1 MAIQK
6 LYFEDGIPKFISEE
20 AKEDFIEYAKAQKK
34 GEAGGPGKKYLA
46 LRTDAK
52 LAQLMGVANTTIER
66 AKRYFRDIG
75 ELPKYQDYPD
85 LTKTY
90 VERFMPEAQNA
101 DGSFNA
107 NKFRNLDVSKKQAV
121 KSNRKTLEKVLAD
134 PMTEVRANELKKF
147 VDEYRKLKTQGKEYR
162 LFLGSN
168 FDKKWITPTTEETAT
183 RSGPRRKTLD
193 NLKELWKGGDTLNK
207 NPKNASSLQMFEG
220 FNSVENK
227 AYLKDLKE
235 IKNKYL
241 EVKGLSDYSIK
252 NKDGLYK
259 KYMNEVYKEELPEF
273 YKSKEFKN
281 ADNINEI
288 LRVLQKRFSDPV
300 LYPGSDKGGSFDLFE
315 RKTSSNPRERILT
328 DEGKRKLVGGKL
340 SYQPTYDKVYA
351 EVVAN
356 YLKTPK
362 GKNALKVLDD
372 YVELNKEF
380 SRLKPTDVDSWEKY
394 NRLAAKVRDLKYNAP
409 KLDIFLKPLTQLGLT
424 KVYEEGREVPIEELE
439 LRRETTRARPTMEGL
454 EKYYKEKNIPNPIKP
469 SVVNFF
475 LKKGFER
482 SGSAKYEAAYNAG
495 LNKILQGT
503 RFKNPTAY
511 REAVRNLNK
520 VLTLQLGGLGV
531 TGEHRVGVKMLD
543 YLDKPDYVARMV
555 LSSDRFNR
563 LKGQEIEKAL
573 TPIMNN
579 PRYSAAAKKTAAD
592 REYGKFFKRYGIT
605 PEMQKTFPKFEV
617 AGDVLKETQLEKAV
631 GKFGLGKTMGD
642 LKGTVK
648 NILTEQALAD
658 KVLQAEGRY
667 KPFTDAKLP
676 GWMQKGRMG
685 EMGVQNTEK
694 VKQILNILTKQGVGS
709 SKGDQLISELVEG
722 EFAEAVNKESMAQFG
737 RKFCKDGCLA
747 TTVDKD
753 PGLVKRVLN
762 KMASTL
768 PRLGTVGKIGTVAA
782 GAGIALSGLRYN
794 PEKGEIVST
803 NTDQKADQNQILQ
816 YVKDNPLKVT
826 AGTSLGFAAQEV
838 PGAYK
843 AARDLGRGRVR
854 STLGISGAIRPIL
867 TTFGTPLI
875 TGLYEGAIG
884 AKRLDEGETMTE
896 ILTDP
901 LGPALGV
908 SLMEP
913 LSKLSG
919 VVKDAPKRTM
929 LEGAKNYF
937 NLSNVG
943 KARPGITGQIL
954 RMGMSPKMIAGAS
967 RFLGLPG
974 LALGLGMSGYD
985 AYKNYQN
992 QEGMIYNLFNRD
1004 E

>member
-6 LYFEDGIPKFISEE
+6 LYFENGIPKFIS
-20 AKEDFIEYAKAQKK
+20 AKAKKDFIEYAKSQKK
-34 GEAGGPGKKYLA
+34 GEALK
-46 LRTDAK
+46 TDAK
-52 LAQLMGVANTTIER
+52 LAQSMGVANTTIER

-107 NKFRNLDVSKKQAV
+107 NKFRNLDDSKKQAV

-134 PMTEVRANELKKF
+134 PMTKVRANELKKF
-147 VDEYRKLKTQGKEYR
+147 VDEYRKLKSQGKEDR

-168 FDKKWITPTTEETAT
+168 FDKQWITPTTEETAA

-193 NLKELWKGGDTLNK
+193 TLKELWKGGDTLNK
-207 NPKNASSLQMFEG
+207 NPKNASSLQMLES

-281 ADNINEI
+281 ADNINE
-288 LRVLQKRFSDPV
+288 VLKVLKKRFSDPV

-315 RKTSSNPRERILT
+315 RKSSYDYRARTLT
-328 DEGKRKLVGGKL
+328 NAGKRKLVGGKL
-340 SYQPTYDKVYA
+340 SYQPTSDKLYA

-356 YLKTPK
+356 YLKTSK
-362 GKNALKVLDD
+362 GKDALRVLDD

-380 SRLKPTDVDSWEKY
+380 SRLRPTDVDSWEKY

-409 KLDIFLKPLTQLGLT
+409 KLDIFLKPSTQLGLT
-424 KVYEEGREVPIEELE
+424 KVYEGGRQVPIEELE
-439 LRRETTRARPTMEGL
+439 LRRETTSTRPTIEGL

-511 REAVRNLNK
+511 RDAVRNLNK

-563 LKGQEIEKAL
+563 LKGQEISKAYPL
-573 TPIMNN
+573 FSFLNEQVL
-579 PRYSAAAKKTAAD
+579 D
-592 REYGKFFKRYGIT
+592 RILRENEEELIRYGYT
-605 PEMQKTFPKFEV
+605 YNQ
-617 AGDVLKETQLEKAV
+617 QL
-631 GKFGLGKTMGD
+631 
-642 LKGTVK
+642 
-648 NILTEQALAD
+648 
-658 KVLQAEGRY
+658 Y
-667 KPFTDAKLP
+667 
-676 GWMQKGRMG
+676 
-685 EMGVQNTEK
+685 
-694 VKQILNILTKQGVGS
+694 
-709 SKGDQLISELVEG
+709 
-722 EFAEAVNKESMAQFG
+722 
-737 RKFCKDGCLA
+737 
-747 TTVDKD
+747 
-753 PGLVKRVLN
+753 
-762 KMASTL
+762 
-768 PRLGTVGKIGTVAA
+768 
-782 GAGIALSGLRYN
+782 
-794 PEKGEIVST
+794 
-803 NTDQKADQNQILQ
+803 KADQ
-816 YVKDNPLKVT
+816 
-826 AGTSLGFAAQEV
+826 
-838 PGAYK
+838 
-843 AARDLGRGRVR
+843 
-854 STLGISGAIRPIL
+854 
-867 TTFGTPLI
+867 
-875 TGLYEGAIG
+875 
-884 AKRLDEGETMTE
+884 
-896 ILTDP
+896 
-901 LGPALGV
+901 
-908 SLMEP
+908 
-913 LSKLSG
+913 
-919 VVKDAPKRTM
+919 
-929 LEGAKNYF
+929 
-937 NLSNVG
+937 
-943 KARPGITGQIL
+943 
-954 RMGMSPKMIAGAS
+954 
-967 RFLGLPG
+967 
-974 LALGLGMSGYD
+974 
-985 AYKNYQN
+985 
-992 QEGMIYNLFNRD
+992 
-1004 E
+1004 